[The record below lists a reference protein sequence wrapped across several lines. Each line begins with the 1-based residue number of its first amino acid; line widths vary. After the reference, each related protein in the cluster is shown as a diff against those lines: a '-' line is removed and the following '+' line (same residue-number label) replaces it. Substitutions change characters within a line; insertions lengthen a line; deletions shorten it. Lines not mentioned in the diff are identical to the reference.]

1 MYNKKTRLYECN
13 ICKKDYSS
21 YQSLWIHNKKFH
33 KDNNSKQS
41 DTCINNTCIKDE
53 CIKVITNNKN
63 YNCRL
68 CNKIYNN
75 KQSRWSHEKICKDR
89 TNIIKENEKLK
100 KENNE
105 LKYNH
110 VVSTNNII
118 NNNDN
123 QINNQLIDLIIDKTK
138 IIEGLKTK
146 INDNSVDE
154 VTIELSNLTL
164 NNINIVSRI
173 KDTYINVS
181 QLCKAGNKNFNDW
194 LCLDTTKLLFNDVN
208 IVQLLDS
215 KTNQDS
221 WIHPDLAIQVAQW
234 ISPTF
239 GLQVSKWIR
248 TLFSNG
254 PVLVD
259 IKLLE
264 DKEKEIKLKDQKI
277 KLLENTYL
285 KKHKRTNYLDNV
297 IYIVTTKENKQN
309 RIYIIGK
316 AGSFKDRLSTYNK
329 TAEHEVIYYQQC
341 KSKESLNIIE
351 NMILKKLDKY
361 RETANRDRFILPVDK
376 NIDLFTKIVDNC
388 INFIDNNEIEL

>member
-1 MYNKKTRLYECN
+1 MYKKKTRLYECN

-33 KDNNSKQS
+33 NETISQLSTNN
-41 DTCINNTCIKDE
+41 NNI
-53 CIKVITNNKN
+53 ITNNNNTNQSSSN
-63 YNCRL
+63 YNCSY
-68 CNKIYNN
+68 CNNTYVHY
-75 KQSRWSHEKICKDR
+75 QSRWKHEQKCINR

-105 LKYNH
+105 LKCNH
-110 VVSTNNII
+110 VISTNNII

-123 QINNQLIDLIIDKTK
+123 QINNKLIDLIIDKTK

-146 INDNSVDE
+146 INDNSIDE

-164 NNINIVSRI
+164 NNITIVSRI

-208 IVQLLDS
+208 IGQLLDS
-215 KTNQDS
+215 KPNQDS

-264 DKEKEIKLKDQKI
+264 EKEKEIKLKDQKI

-376 NIDLFTKIVDNC
+376 NIDLFTKIVNNC